1 MSKLD
6 PIFQAIGISAVI
18 LYGSLNAEGVYSQT
32 LPNSSEER
40 TATVVF
46 KSSEATE
53 QSDPNFARLE
63 QNEQARL
70 NLGNST
76 LDTVNLVKQP
86 KNPSLE
92 FERSTSALIS
102 QAEEPEIIETVPE
115 SIEEEEPE
123 SLETEPGIQQELEGV
138 EEQPEI
144 IDESEPI
151 YEPEE
156 AEEQPEI
163 LETVPESIDEPPES
177 LETEP
182 GIVEEEPGVEEQPEI
197 IDETEPEPDD
207 PNAPVRLELNQLNPN
222 PDLLIT
228 PDTPE
233 EVEIDVTEPITLE
246 QAIEL
251 GLDNNQD
258 LREAELN
265 LERSLRELDE
275 ARAELYPNLALQSNY
290 SFGRN
295 ANAELGFEGNR
306 DRNRRRRID
315 GRPIDDLSSEE
326 IDLVEQQQGL
336 EITQGGGEDDTAQF
350 TGDLTLS
357 YDIYTGGQRGAN
369 IRRAKRVVDFNG
381 LDLERATEQV
391 IFEIKRDYYSLQ
403 NADSQVEIERG
414 AVEDAQQT
422 LRDAE
427 LLEQAGLGT
436 RFDVLRAE
444 VELANAQQRLT
455 SANATQATAR
465 RQLVET
471 LSLGE
476 RVDIVTADEIAPVG
490 DWDLSLESSIVLAY
504 QNRAELEQFLVNR
517 EINDAQK
524 DIALSQIRPQLSIFG
539 ALDFIEVTG
548 DGFDPTTG
556 YSVGATLQWT
566 LFDGGAARAR
576 ARQEDVDIAIA
587 ENNYSGQR
595 DEVRIEVEQ
604 AFFDLEANQDNIST
618 SQQAVE
624 LAEESLRLA
633 RLRFQAGVGT
643 QTDVIEAQTE
653 LTTARGNLL
662 NAIVQYN
669 QSFNELQR
677 AITNIPDD
685 QIDIPESQL
694 DVPDGEVE
702 IPEEQ

>member
-6 PIFQAIGISAVI
+6 PIFQTIGITAVI
-18 LYGSLNAEGVYSQT
+18 LYGSLNAECVYSQT
-32 LPNSSEER
+32 LPESTEER
-40 TATVVF
+40 ITSALA
-46 KSSEATE
+46 KPSEATE
-53 QSDPNFARLE
+53 Q
-63 QNEQARL
+63 NERASL
-70 NLGNST
+70 NSGNST
-76 LDTVNLVKQP
+76 SNTVNLVKQP

-102 QAEEPEIIETVPE
+102 QAEEQPEIIETVPE
-115 SIEEEEPE
+115 SIEEP
-123 SLETEPGIQQELEGV
+123 
-138 EEQPEI
+138 
-144 IDESEPI
+144 
-151 YEPEE
+151 
-156 AEEQPEI
+156 EEQPEI
-163 LETVPESIDEPPES
+163 LETVPESIEESEPDS
-177 LETEP
+177 LDEP
-182 GIVEEEPGVEEQPEI
+182 GIQPEPEGVEEQPEI
-197 IDETEPEPDD
+197 LDEPDPDD
-207 PNAPVRLELNQLNPN
+207 PDAPVRLELNQLNPN

-246 QAIEL
+246 QAILL

-265 LERSLRELDE
+265 LERSFRELDE
-275 ARAELYPNLALQSNY
+275 ARAELYPDLALQSNY
-290 SFGRN
+290 TFSRSAGD
-295 ANAELGFEGNR
+295 ELGFEGNR
-306 DRNRRRRID
+306 DRNRRQRID
-315 GRPIDDLSSEE
+315 GRTIDELTPEE
-326 IDLVEQQQGL
+326 IDQVEQQRGI
-336 EITQGGGEDDTAQF
+336 EISPGGGEEDTTRF
-350 TGDLTLS
+350 IGTLELS
-357 YDIYTGGQRGAN
+357 YDLYNGGQREAN
-369 IRRAKRVVDFNG
+369 IRRAKRQVDFNE
-381 LDLERATEQV
+381 LDLERAREQV

-455 SANATQATAR
+455 TANATQATAR

-476 RVDIVTADEIAPVG
+476 QVDIVTADEITPAG
-490 DWDLSLESSIVLAY
+490 EWDLSLESSIVLAY
-504 QNRAELEQFLVNR
+504 QNRAELEQFLINR

-524 DIALSQIRPQLSIFG
+524 DIELSQIRPQLSVFG
-539 ALDFIEVTG
+539 ALDFLEETG

-556 YSVGATLQWT
+556 YSVGARLQWT
-566 LFDGGAARAR
+566 LFDGGAAVAR

-595 DEVRIEVEQ
+595 DEVRVEVEQ

-677 AITNIPDD
+677 AITNVPDD
-685 QIDIPESQL
+685 QIDIAPESEIE
-694 DVPDGEVE
+694 VP
-702 IPEEQ
+702 QN

>member
-18 LYGSLNAEGVYSQT
+18 LYSSLNAECVYSQT
-32 LPNSSEER
+32 LPKSTEER
-40 TATVVF
+40 IASVAA
-46 KSSEATE
+46 KPSETT
-53 QSDPNFARLE
+53 
-63 QNEQARL
+63 EQARL
-70 NLGNST
+70 NHNRST
-76 LDTVNLVKQP
+76 SNATELDKQP
-86 KNPSLE
+86 KNPSLK
-92 FERSTSALIS
+92 FERRTSALIS
-102 QAEEPEIIETVPE
+102 QA
-115 SIEEEEPE
+115 
-123 SLETEPGIQQELEGV
+123 

-163 LETVPESIDEPPES
+163 IETVPEFIEEEEPES

-182 GIVEEEPGVEEQPEI
+182 NVVEEEIEEQPEI
-197 IDETEPEPDD
+197 LDESEPIDEPEEAEDRPEILETVPEFIEEEEPESLETEPNVVEEEPEEQPEILDESETDD

-258 LREAELN
+258 LREAVLN

-275 ARAELYPNLALQSNY
+275 ARADLYPNLVFESQ
-290 SFGRN
+290 FGNSKTGSVEAGIEDARIRN
-295 ANAELGFEGNR
+295 EERQREAEATGQVFIPQDINDE
-306 DRNRRRRID
+306 
-315 GRPIDDLSSEE
+315 STTS
-326 IDLVEQQQGL
+326 
-336 EITQGGGEDDTAQF
+336 F

-369 IRRAKRVVDFNG
+369 IRRAKRVVDFNE

-391 IFEIKRDYYSLQ
+391 VFEIKRDYYSLQ

-422 LRDAE
+422 LRDAQ

-476 RVDIVTADEIAPVG
+476 RVDIVTADEITPVG

-517 EINDAQK
+517 EINDAQRQ
-524 DIALSQIRPQLSIFG
+524 IALSQIRPRLGIFG
-539 ALDFIEVTG
+539 SLDFLEQADDDI
-548 DGFDPTTG
+548 DITTG

-566 LFDGGAARAR
+566 IFDGGAAIAR
-576 ARQEDVDIAIA
+576 ARQEEVDIAIA
-587 ENNYSGQR
+587 ETNYAGQR

-604 AFFDLEANQDNIST
+604 AFFDLEANEENITT
-618 SQQAVE
+618 SQRAVE

-677 AITNIPDD
+677 AITNIPDG
-685 QIDIPESQL
+685 QIDVPESQL
-694 DVPDGEVE
+694 DNVPEGEVD
-702 IPEEQ
+702 IPEEPE

>member
-6 PIFQAIGISAVI
+6 PIFKTIGITAVI
-18 LYGSLNAEGVYSQT
+18 LYSSLNAECVYSQT
-32 LPNSSEER
+32 PPESIEER
-40 TATVVF
+40 TAFTAEP
-46 KSSEATE
+46 SEAE
-53 QSDPNFARLE
+53 P
-63 QNEQARL
+63 RL
-70 NLGNST
+70 NNNPT
-76 LDTVNLVKQP
+76 ANAINLDKQP
-86 KNPSLE
+86 KLSLKL
-92 FERSTSALIS
+92 ERSTFSLIS
-102 QAEEPEIIETVPE
+102 QAEEQPEIIDNVPESIEEEPEPLETESESIEIEEEAEEQPEIIESVPE
-115 SIEEEEPE
+115 FIEEEEPE
-123 SLETEPGIQQELEGV
+123 SLETEPNVVEEELEGV

-144 IDESEPI
+144 IDESEP
-151 YEPEE
+151 
-156 AEEQPEI
+156 
-163 LETVPESIDEPPES
+163 V
-177 LETEP
+177 
-182 GIVEEEPGVEEQPEI
+182 
-197 IDETEPEPDD
+197 D

-233 EVEIDVTEPITLE
+233 EVEIDLTEPITLE

-265 LERSLRELDE
+265 LERSFRELDE
-275 ARAELYPNLALQSNY
+275 ARAELYPDLFLQSNY
-290 SFGRN
+290 SFSRD
-295 ANAELGFEGNR
+295 ASAELGFEGNR
-306 DRNRRRRID
+306 DRNRRQ
-315 GRPIDDLSSEE
+315 GIDDITSEE
-326 IDLVEQQQGL
+326 RDLFEQQTGRD
-336 EITQGGGEDDTAQF
+336 IRQGGGEEDTTSF
-350 TGDLTLS
+350 TGSLRLS
-357 YDIYTGGQRGAN
+357 YDIYNGGQREAN
-369 IRRAKRVVDFNG
+369 IRRAKRVVDFNQ

-414 AVEDAQQT
+414 AVEDALQT
-422 LRDAE
+422 LRDAQ

-455 SANATQATAR
+455 TANATQATAR

-476 RVDIVTADEIAPVG
+476 QIDIVTADEITPVG
-490 DWDLSLESSIVLAY
+490 EWDLSLESSIVLAY
-504 QNRAELEQFLVNR
+504 QNRAELEQFLINR
-517 EINDAQK
+517 EINDAQRQ
-524 DIALSQIRPQLSIFG
+524 IELSQIRPQLAVFG
-539 ALDFIEVTG
+539 ELDFLEVTG

-576 ARQEDVDIAIA
+576 ARQEEVDIAIA

-595 DEVRIEVEQ
+595 DEVRLEVEQ

-618 SQQAVE
+618 SQKAVE

-662 NAIVQYN
+662 NAIVEYN

-677 AITNIPDD
+677 AITDIPDD
-685 QIDIPESQL
+685 QIDIVPENQIE
-694 DVPDGEVE
+694 VP
-702 IPEEQ
+702 QN

>member
-18 LYGSLNAEGVYSQT
+18 LYSSLNAEGVYSQT
-32 LPNSSEER
+32 LPKSNEER
-40 TATVVF
+40 TASVVA
-46 KSSEATE
+46 KPSEATDE
-53 QSDPNFARLE
+53 QI
-63 QNEQARL
+63 EQARL

-76 LDTVNLVKQP
+76 SNAVNLVKQP

-102 QAEEPEIIETVPE
+102 QAEEQPEIIETVPE
-115 SIEEEEPE
+115 SIEPEEGE
-123 SLETEPGIQQELEGV
+123 

-144 IDESEPI
+144 LETVPESIDEPEGVEEPEIIDEPEPI

-197 IDETEPEPDD
+197 LDETEPDPDD
-207 PNAPVRLELNQLNPN
+207 PNAPVRLELNQLDPN

-233 EVEIDVTEPITLE
+233 EVEINLTEPITLE

-258 LREAELN
+258 LREAVLN

-275 ARAELYPNLALQSNY
+275 ARAELYPDLILQSD
-290 SFGRN
+290 FGNSKNASVERSIEDARIRN
-295 ANAELGFEGNR
+295 EEREREAEAMGQTIFPQ
-306 DRNRRRRID
+306 D
-315 GRPIDDLSSEE
+315 IDDESTTS
-326 IDLVEQQQGL
+326 
-336 EITQGGGEDDTAQF
+336 F
-350 TGDLTLS
+350 TGSLQLR

-369 IRRAKRVVDFNG
+369 IRRAKRVVDFNE

-414 AVEDAQQT
+414 AVEDALQT
-422 LRDAE
+422 LRDAQ

-476 RVDIVTADEIAPVG
+476 QVDIVTADDIAPVG
-490 DWDLSLESSIVLAY
+490 EWDLSLESSIILAY
-504 QNRAELEQFLVNR
+504 RNRAELEQFLVNR
-517 EINDAQK
+517 EINDAEK
-524 DIALSQIRPQLSIFG
+524 DIALSQIRPQLDIFG
-539 ALDFIEVTG
+539 ALDFEEIADDDVDT
-548 DGFDPTTG
+548 TTG
-556 YSVGATLQWT
+556 YSVGATLEWI

-677 AITNIPDD
+677 AITNIPDA
-685 QIDIPESQL
+685 QIDVPENQL

-702 IPEEQ
+702 IPEEQE